1 MKTARFLMIQKE
13 SRPSLMEY
21 FHDERADSLLVKDNL
36 MPKVVSFS
44 QVAMVGEAS
53 TTTCWMILKANL

>member
-1 MKTARFLMIQKE
+1 MIQKE